1 MSNADAGSLRVEHSD
16 LCLQLHAAIFFVLK
30 FVENVLNRS
39 YIIALQQIE
48 IKTNIRNTVCGMDDA
63 QVTHFAWVLME
74 STAEIVHFASQQTLC
89 DKPKS
94 KN

>member
-63 QVTHFAWVLME
+63 KVTHFNMSVYRE
-74 STAEIVHFASQQTLC
+74 STVKNRAICLKKKLC
-89 DKPKS
+89 HKPK
-94 KN
+94 